1 MTVREQNGA
10 DEGLDAA
17 FAFLD
22 IGEEEIGLSP
32 GDDFV
37 SLVERVNWAARG
49 LPP

>member
-1 MTVREQNGA
+1 MHEQNGA
-10 DEGLDAA
+10 DEGLDAP

-22 IGEEEIGLSP
+22 IGEEEIALSP

-37 SLVERVNWAARG
+37 PLVERVNWAARG